1 MGKLRSI
8 RGHFFIPKDVRKLA
22 IILIINII
30 KKKKGTLN
38 GSQKNSKREMKSGSE
53 NNKGLTV
60 EKLRMIK
67 GYESVSDEQANKIVL
82 SIKKL
87 AVLICEHLSK
97 LKKRNEIDELN
108 NSGSAK
114 IISLNTENNNSEIE
128 YRKQA

>member
-1 MGKLRSI
+1 
-8 RGHFFIPKDVRKLA
+8 
-22 IILIINII
+22 
-30 KKKKGTLN
+30 
-38 GSQKNSKREMKSGSE
+38 MKSESE

-87 AVLICEHLSK
+87 AVLLCEHLSK
-97 LKKRNEIDELN
+97 LKKKNEIDE
-108 NSGSAK
+108 SSETK
-114 IISLNTENNNSEIE
+114 IILLNTENDVSEIE

>member
-1 MGKLRSI
+1 
-8 RGHFFIPKDVRKLA
+8 
-22 IILIINII
+22 
-30 KKKKGTLN
+30 
-38 GSQKNSKREMKSGSE
+38 MKSESE

-87 AVLICEHLSK
+87 AVLLCEHLSK
-97 LKKRNEIDELN
+97 LKKKKETDELID
-108 NSGSAK
+108 SEAIK
-114 IISLNTENNNSEIE
+114 IISLNSENNNSEIE

>member
-1 MGKLRSI
+1 
-8 RGHFFIPKDVRKLA
+8 
-22 IILIINII
+22 
-30 KKKKGTLN
+30 
-38 GSQKNSKREMKSGSE
+38 MKSESE

-87 AVLICEHLSK
+87 AVLLCEHL
-97 LKKRNEIDELN
+97 LKPKKKNEMDDSNE
-108 NSGSAK
+108 AK
-114 IISLNTENNNSEIE
+114 IILLNTENDVSEIE

>member
-1 MGKLRSI
+1 MNERA
-8 RGHFFIPKDVRKLA
+8 RK
-22 IILIINII
+22 
-30 KKKKGTLN
+30 
-38 GSQKNSKREMKSGSE
+38 QKREMKSESE

-87 AVLICEHLSK
+87 AVLLCEHLSK

>member
-1 MGKLRSI
+1 MNERA
-8 RGHFFIPKDVRKLA
+8 RK
-22 IILIINII
+22 
-30 KKKKGTLN
+30 
-38 GSQKNSKREMKSGSE
+38 QKREMKSESE

>member
-1 MGKLRSI
+1 M
-8 RGHFFIPKDVRKLA
+8 
-22 IILIINII
+22 II
-30 KKKKGTLN
+30 KRGVERIARK
-38 GSQKNSKREMKSGSE
+38 QKREMKSESE

-87 AVLICEHLSK
+87 AVLLCEHLSK
-97 LKKRNEIDELN
+97 LKKKNEIDE
-108 NSGSAK
+108 SSEAK
-114 IISLNTENNNSEIE
+114 IILLNTEKEVSESE

>member
-1 MGKLRSI
+1 
-8 RGHFFIPKDVRKLA
+8 
-22 IILIINII
+22 
-30 KKKKGTLN
+30 
-38 GSQKNSKREMKSGSE
+38 MKSESE

-87 AVLICEHLSK
+87 AVLLCEHLSK
-97 LKKRNEIDELN
+97 IKKKNEIDD
-108 NSGSAK
+108 SGEAK
-114 IISLNTENNNSEIE
+114 IILLNTEKDVSEIE

>member
-1 MGKLRSI
+1 
-8 RGHFFIPKDVRKLA
+8 
-22 IILIINII
+22 
-30 KKKKGTLN
+30 
-38 GSQKNSKREMKSGSE
+38 MKSESE

-87 AVLICEHLSK
+87 AVLLCEHLSK
-97 LKKRNEIDELN
+97 LKKKNEMDDSVE
-108 NSGSAK
+108 AK
-114 IISLNTENNNSEIE
+114 IILLNTENDVSEIE

>member
-1 MGKLRSI
+1 MNERA
-8 RGHFFIPKDVRKLA
+8 RK
-22 IILIINII
+22 
-30 KKKKGTLN
+30 
-38 GSQKNSKREMKSGSE
+38 QKREMKSESE
-53 NNKGLTV
+53 NNKVLTV

>member
-1 MGKLRSI
+1 
-8 RGHFFIPKDVRKLA
+8 
-22 IILIINII
+22 
-30 KKKKGTLN
+30 
-38 GSQKNSKREMKSGSE
+38 MKSESE

-87 AVLICEHLSK
+87 AVLLCEHLSK
-97 LKKRNEIDELN
+97 LKKKNEINELN
-108 NSGSAK
+108 DSGDAK
-114 IISLNTENNNSEIE
+114 IILLKTENDDSEIE

>member
-1 MGKLRSI
+1 
-8 RGHFFIPKDVRKLA
+8 
-22 IILIINII
+22 
-30 KKKKGTLN
+30 
-38 GSQKNSKREMKSGSE
+38 MKSESE

-87 AVLICEHLSK
+87 AVLLCEHLLK
-97 LKKRNEIDELN
+97 LKKKKEVDELN
-108 NSGSAK
+108 DSGSAK
-114 IISLNTENNNSEIE
+114 IITLNTENINSEIE

>member
-1 MGKLRSI
+1 
-8 RGHFFIPKDVRKLA
+8 
-22 IILIINII
+22 
-30 KKKKGTLN
+30 
-38 GSQKNSKREMKSGSE
+38 MKSESE

-60 EKLRMIK
+60 EKLRMVK

-87 AVLICEHLSK
+87 AVLLCEHLSK
-97 LKKRNEIDELN
+97 LKRRNEIDELN

>member
-1 MGKLRSI
+1 
-8 RGHFFIPKDVRKLA
+8 
-22 IILIINII
+22 
-30 KKKKGTLN
+30 
-38 GSQKNSKREMKSGSE
+38 MKSESE

-87 AVLICEHLSK
+87 AVLLCEHLSK
-97 LKKRNEIDELN
+97 LKKKNEMDEP
-108 NSGSAK
+108 SEAK
-114 IISLNTENNNSEIE
+114 IILLNTENDVSEIE

>member
-1 MGKLRSI
+1 
-8 RGHFFIPKDVRKLA
+8 
-22 IILIINII
+22 
-30 KKKKGTLN
+30 
-38 GSQKNSKREMKSGSE
+38 MKSESE
-53 NNKGLTV
+53 NSKGLTV

-97 LKKRNEIDELN
+97 LKKKNEMDDSNE
-108 NSGSAK
+108 AK
-114 IISLNTENNNSEIE
+114 IILLNTENDVSEIE

>member
-1 MGKLRSI
+1 
-8 RGHFFIPKDVRKLA
+8 
-22 IILIINII
+22 
-30 KKKKGTLN
+30 
-38 GSQKNSKREMKSGSE
+38 MKSESE

-87 AVLICEHLSK
+87 AVLLCEHLSK
-97 LKKRNEIDELN
+97 LKKKNETDD
-108 NSGSAK
+108 SSDAK
-114 IISLNTENNNSEIE
+114 IILLNTENDVSEIE

>member
-1 MGKLRSI
+1 
-8 RGHFFIPKDVRKLA
+8 
-22 IILIINII
+22 
-30 KKKKGTLN
+30 
-38 GSQKNSKREMKSGSE
+38 MKSESE
-53 NNKGLTV
+53 NTKGLTV

-87 AVLICEHLSK
+87 AVLLCEHLSK
-97 LKKRNEIDELN
+97 LKKKKEIDELN
-108 NSGSAK
+108 DSGGAK

>member
-1 MGKLRSI
+1 
-8 RGHFFIPKDVRKLA
+8 
-22 IILIINII
+22 
-30 KKKKGTLN
+30 
-38 GSQKNSKREMKSGSE
+38 MKSESE

-87 AVLICEHLSK
+87 AVLLCEHLSK
-97 LKKRNEIDELN
+97 LKRKNEIDELN
-108 NSGSAK
+108 NSSEAK
-114 IISLNTENNNSEIE
+114 IILLKTENDDSGIE

>member
-1 MGKLRSI
+1 
-8 RGHFFIPKDVRKLA
+8 
-22 IILIINII
+22 
-30 KKKKGTLN
+30 
-38 GSQKNSKREMKSGSE
+38 MKSESE

-87 AVLICEHLSK
+87 AVLLCEHLSE
-97 LKKRNEIDELN
+97 LKKKNEMDD
-108 NSGSAK
+108 SGEAK
-114 IISLNTENNNSEIE
+114 IILLNTENDVSEIE

>member
-1 MGKLRSI
+1 
-8 RGHFFIPKDVRKLA
+8 
-22 IILIINII
+22 
-30 KKKKGTLN
+30 
-38 GSQKNSKREMKSGSE
+38 MKSESE

-87 AVLICEHLSK
+87 AVLLCEHLSK